1 MNRLVKKSLLLGLFF
16 ATSNSFAQLPEL
28 VSPTSATGIA
38 TTARFFGGATADNGS
53 TYANSFAYDAAI
65 DIDLEIQVEASHV
78 NTVGNLY
85 VIVIWDGSYFVRD
98 ENGAFQLWDLSIEN
112 FLAASPAKT
121 LQASE
126 RISIVDDVAFGP
138 AGVSDTSL
146 GFIVAYD
153 TMAVANEFFFNGVS
167 LSVNIEAEVE
177 DLPSVVQSL
186 QLFTNS
192 VSSQIIQSNCIYCHI
207 NGGSAGGTS
216 LAYQSS
222 SNQNALNTNYNL
234 LVNYINGGK
243 GSTLLSKSKGIGHG
257 GGVRLS
263 SSSSDFQ
270 NFEAFV
276 NAVLAE

>member
-1 MNRLVKKSLLLGLFF
+1 MNKSIKQSLLLGIFF
-16 ATSNSFAQLPEL
+16 ATTNSFAQLPEL
-28 VSPTSATGIA
+28 ASPATASGIA

-53 TYANSFAYDAAI
+53 TYTNSFAYDAAI

-85 VIVIWDGSYFVRD
+85 AIVIWDESYFVRD

-167 LSVNIEAEVE
+167 LSVTIEAEAE
-177 DLPSVVQSL
+177 DLPSVAQSL

-207 NGGSAGGTS
+207 SGGSAGGTS

-270 NFEAFV
+270 NLEAFV